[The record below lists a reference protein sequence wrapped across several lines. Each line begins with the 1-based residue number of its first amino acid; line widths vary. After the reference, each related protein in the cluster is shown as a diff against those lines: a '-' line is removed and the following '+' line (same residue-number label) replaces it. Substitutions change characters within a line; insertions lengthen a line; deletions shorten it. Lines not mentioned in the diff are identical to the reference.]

1 MFTSR
6 QLARMPVEY
15 NESMNSP
22 ESQRAS
28 VLTSQHRTAQV
39 QAAYLKHIARR
50 KETDD
55 TSCDM
60 CRLIAEKPIPLG
72 SLQSP
77 QEMTPLTLEEVC
89 IIENE
94 FPYENNDGREVVLH
108 HMLVPREHYSKSTE
122 LSASTRRELHDTLD
136 ELLGSGTYD
145 SAYTRS
151 SYSPTS
157 SVPLHL
163 HTHLFKFGAKVTKQ
177 IFDPANG
184 LNDIEFDK

>member
-1 MFTSR
+1 MR
-6 QLARMPVEY
+6 
-15 NESMNSP
+15 
-22 ESQRAS
+22 
-28 VLTSQHRTAQV
+28 
-39 QAAYLKHIARR
+39 HIARR
-50 KETDD
+50 NETGD

-60 CRLIAEKPIPLG
+60 CRLIAEKPVDPETIKG
-72 SLQSP
+72 AQD
-77 QEMTPLTLEEVC
+77 MATLALSEVC

-108 HMLVPREHYSKSTE
+108 HMLVPKEHHSQSTQ
-122 LSASTRRELHDTLD
+122 LPASTRSELHDTLD
-136 ELLGSGTYD
+136 ELLASGAYD

-184 LNDIEFDK
+184 VNEIEFDS

>member
-1 MFTSR
+1 M
-6 QLARMPVEY
+6 Q
-15 NESMNSP
+15 
-22 ESQRAS
+22 
-28 VLTSQHRTAQV
+28 
-39 QAAYLKHIARR
+39 HIARR
-50 KETDD
+50 NETGD

-60 CRLIAEKPIPLG
+60 CRLIAEKPINPETIQAP
-72 SLQSP
+72 QS
-77 QEMTPLTLEEVC
+77 MATLAMNEVC

-108 HMLVPREHYSKSTE
+108 HMLVPREHHSKSTE
-122 LSASTRRELHDTLD
+122 LAASTRAELHDTLD
-136 ELLGSGTYD
+136 ELLGSGAYD

-177 IFDPANG
+177 IFDPAN
-184 LNDIEFDK
+184 NVNEIEFDS